1 MINLNPSS
9 FRDPSGFI
17 FESDGEIY
25 RQVNQ
30 VYQNDYDLLISSG
43 LYDELVRNH
52 SLVKHEEVNSPILKP
67 EIAYKI
73 IKIERIKFIS
83 YPYEW
88 SFSQLKDAALLT
100 LHTLLLAIKKG
111 MILKD
116 ASAYNIQFH
125 EGKPIFIDTL
135 SFAKYEEGSAWQ
147 GYKQFCQ
154 HFLAPLALM
163 SFKDARLSKLLI
175 NFIDGVPLDLASK
188 LLPKRTWFNYGLLT
202 HIHMHAFA
210 QSNINTSVKEKRESR
225 KINILGLIGLI
236 ENLENTIKKINWTI
250 KEKDWVNYYQSTN
263 YSENAFEHKKETVK
277 KLINKAS
284 PKSILDLGANTGVFS
299 RLGIGLDGCKII
311 SVDNDAGAV
320 EVNYLETKN
329 ANEKDVLPLVVDIVN
344 PSPGIGW
351 DNNERMKFSDR
362 SSFDLVLALAL
373 VHHLSISNNI
383 PFSMVS
389 EVLSKLG
396 KFLIIEFIPK
406 DDSQIQKMLNSRH
419 DIFSDYSIT
428 NFKEIFSKDFFL
440 IDEIKIEDSLRT
452 LFLFE
457 RK

>member
-1 MINLNPSS
+1 
-9 FRDPSGFI
+9 
-17 FESDGEIY
+17 
-25 RQVNQ
+25 
-30 VYQNDYDLLISSG
+30 
-43 LYDELVRNH
+43 
-52 SLVKHEEVNSPILKP
+52 
-67 EIAYKI
+67 
-73 IKIERIKFIS
+73 
-83 YPYEW
+83 
-88 SFSQLKDAALLT
+88 
-100 LHTLLLAIKKG
+100 
-111 MILKD
+111 
-116 ASAYNIQFH
+116 
-125 EGKPIFIDTL
+125 
-135 SFAKYEEGSAWQ
+135 
-147 GYKQFCQ
+147 
-154 HFLAPLALM
+154 
-163 SFKDARLSKLLI
+163 
-175 NFIDGVPLDLASK
+175 
-188 LLPKRTWFNYGLLT
+188 
-202 HIHMHAFA
+202 MHAFA

>member
-1 MINLNPSS
+1 LINPNPSS

-25 RQVNQ
+25 RQVNKI
-30 VYQNDYDLLISSG
+30 YQNDFDLLISSG
-43 LYDELVRNH
+43 LYDELVNNH
-52 SLVKHEEVNSPILKP
+52 LLVKHEEVNSPILKP

-100 LHTLLLAIKKG
+100 LHILLLAINKG

-116 ASAYNIQFH
+116 ASAYNVQFH

-135 SFAKYEEGSAWQ
+135 SFAKYEEGSPWQ

-163 SFKDARLSKLLI
+163 SFKDTRLRFLLS

-188 LLPKRTWFNYGLLT
+188 LLPKKTRFNYGLLT
-202 HIHMHAFA
+202 HIHIHALA
-210 QSNINTSVKEKRESR
+210 QTKIINSSSEKRDSR
-225 KINILGLIGLI
+225 KVNILGLIGLI
-236 ENLENTIKKINWTI
+236 ENLENTIKKLNCTI

-263 YSENAFEHKKETVK
+263 YSEHSFEFKKDTVK
-277 KLINKAS
+277 KLIKKVS

-299 RLGIGLDGCKII
+299 RLGIGSDGCKII
-311 SVDNDAGAV
+311 SIDNDAGAV
-320 EVNYLETKN
+320 EINYLETKS
-329 ANEKDVLPLVVDIVN
+329 AFEKDILPLVVDIMN

-351 DNNERMKFSDR
+351 NNNERMKFSDR
-362 SSFDLVLALAL
+362 GSFDLVLALAL

-406 DDSQIQKMLNSRH
+406 DDSQIQKLLNSRD

-440 IDEIKIEDSLRT
+440 IDEIQIDDSLRT